1 MARRMSRDKRNFLER
16 LSLFG
21 ESLGL
26 PPMAGRIWG
35 WLLICDP
42 PHQTAGQIAEAVGGS
57 RASMTSMTRLLIQ
70 IGIVE
75 RISLPGQRSRFYQ
88 LRPGAFTA
96 ILEGKM
102 SLTTEMRRITEE
114 GLDLLEGKPKA
125 LRQRLQDYHD
135 FYAFFEREFPL
146 LIERWKKRKGR

>member
-1 MARRMSRDKRNFLER
+1 MTRRMSRAKRDFLER

-21 ESLGL
+21 EGLGL

-42 PHQTAGQIAEAVGGS
+42 PHQTAAQIAEAVGGS

-70 IGIVE
+70 IGILD

-96 ILEGKM
+96 ILENKM
-102 SLTTEMRRITEE
+102 ALTAEMRRITED
-114 GLDLLEGKPKA
+114 GLELLEGKPKA
-125 LRQRLQDYHD
+125 TRQRLQDYRD
-135 FYAFFEREFPL
+135 FYAFFEREFPQ
-146 LIERWKKRKGR
+146 LIERWRRRKGK